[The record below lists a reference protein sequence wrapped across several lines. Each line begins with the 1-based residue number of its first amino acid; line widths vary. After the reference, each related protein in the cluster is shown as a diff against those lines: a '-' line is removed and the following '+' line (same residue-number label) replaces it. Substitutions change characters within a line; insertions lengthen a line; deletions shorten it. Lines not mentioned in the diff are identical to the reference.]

1 MRYADVVQVP
11 VTGPLPP
18 ELPAEL
24 EALKTRLAVMA
35 PEDLPEHEAARIG
48 VEISAIRL
56 QLKRLALEREDMAE
70 MIDEVLRLDPPP
82 AA

>member
-1 MRYADVVQVP
+1 MRVP

-18 ELPAEL
+18 ELPDEL
-24 EALKTRLAVMA
+24 EALKRRLTLMA
-35 PEDLPEHEAARIG
+35 PEELSERDAARIA

-56 QLKRLALEREDMAE
+56 QLKRLALEREDVAE
-70 MIDEVLRLDPPP
+70 MIDEVLRLDAPP

>member
-1 MRYADVVQVP
+1 MRKAHPVRVP

-18 ELPAEL
+18 DLPAEL

-35 PEDLPEHEAARIG
+35 PEDLPEHEAALIG

-56 QLKRLALEREDMAE
+56 QLKRLALEREDVAA

-82 AA
+82 AD

>member
-1 MRYADVVQVP
+1 
-11 VTGPLPP
+11 
-18 ELPAEL
+18 
-24 EALKTRLAVMA
+24 MA

-56 QLKRLALEREDMAE
+56 QLKRLALEREDVAE

>member
-1 MRYADVVQVP
+1 MRKAHPVRVP

-18 ELPAEL
+18 DLPAEL
-24 EALKTRLAVMA
+24 EALKLRLAVMA
-35 PEDLPEHEAARIG
+35 PEDLPQRDATLIG

-56 QLKRLALEREDMAE
+56 QLKRLALEREDVAE
-70 MIDEVLRLDPPP
+70 MIDEALRLDPPP

>member
-1 MRYADVVQVP
+1 MRVP

-18 ELPAEL
+18 ELPVEL
-24 EALKTRLAVMA
+24 EALKRRLALMA
-35 PEDLPEHEAARIG
+35 PEDLSERDAARIA

-56 QLKRLALEREDMAE
+56 QLKRLALEREDVAE
-70 MIDEVLRLDPPP
+70 MIDEVLRLDAPP